1 MDTRCRVRRILESYF
16 GRQNMAN
23 STKRLHRGWNLW
35 CRYISK
41 MKLSEMSADQK
52 ATELKRQKALMKM
65 MFSHMVYREISASF
79 RTGGHA
85 AKEQKRTEGILR
97 KIKIRWTERILL
109 KAYNGWVSYLHSN
122 QYNRHTLNVAKS
134 RLANTLL
141 FKSWNSWKSYVNG
154 IKSKRSL
161 IVGIM
166 MKIPIKLRSMG
177 FHRNERNKY
186 YIKNVLSSGVFKNFQ
201 TEMLVLR

>member
-1 MDTRCRVRRILESYF
+1 MPNRIRRQCVSFHQGMPKLERSRRITQKFWPRKNLGYLKSCARTHSERRILESFWSSKYGKF
-16 GRQNMAN
+16 L
-23 STKRLHRGWNLW
+23 KRLHRGWNLW

-52 ATELKRQKALMKM
+52 ATELKRQKALMKR

-79 RTGGHA
+79 RIWLNA

-122 QYNRHTLNVAKS
+122 QYNRHTLNV
-134 RLANTLL
+134 T
-141 FKSWNSWKSYVNG
+141 
-154 IKSKRSL
+154 
-161 IVGIM
+161 
-166 MKIPIKLRSMG
+166 KIA
-177 FHRNERNKY
+177 
-186 YIKNVLSSGVFKNFQ
+186 
-201 TEMLVLR
+201 